1 MDLRTAPLS
10 SRRPG
15 AARSG
20 LALAVAL
27 VEIAA
32 IGPGAHA
39 SVPGAAGQP
48 ALSTMSGIAR
58 ATADSR
64 ERAARC
70 LTYAIAY
77 EAGREPVDGQRA
89 VAAVILNRT
98 AHPAYP
104 KSICGVVFQGSARAT
119 GCQFTFTCDG
129 ALRRSL
135 PLPIMLAARRVADE
149 VLAGDQIPAIGG
161 ATHYHASYVYPY
173 WAPTLVRVGRIGTHV
188 FYRARGA
195 TPGANRWSGAP
206 EPGIAGLASWLA
218 APDALTLRANT
229 GATAAAAPPRSAAR
243 TFSPWGLPLPTTDQ
257 PGFSGT
263 PE

>member
-1 MDLRTAPLS
+1 MG
-10 SRRPG
+10 RPG
-15 AARSG
+15 IALTSALILGATSEFSLAAP
-20 LALAVAL
+20 
-27 VEIAA
+27 AA
-32 IGPGAHA
+32 T
-39 SVPGAAGQP
+39 VQP
-48 ALSTMSGIAR
+48 ALSTMSDIAR

-104 KSICGVVFQGSARAT
+104 KSVCGVVFQGSARTT

-135 PLPIMLAARRVADE
+135 PLSIMFAARRVADA
-149 VLAGDQIPAIGG
+149 VLDGEHIPAIGG

-173 WAPTLVRVGRIGTHV
+173 WAPTLVRVGRIGAHV

-195 TPGANRWSGAP
+195 APGATRWSGAP
-206 EPGIAGLASWLA
+206 EPGVGGLSAWLS
-218 APDALTLRANT
+218 APDALTLRTN
-229 GATAAAAPPRSAAR
+229 TAAAAVAAPPASAAR
-243 TFSPWGLPLPTTDQ
+243 TFSPWGLPLPTADQ
-257 PGFSGT
+257 PGFSDT
-263 PE
+263 RE